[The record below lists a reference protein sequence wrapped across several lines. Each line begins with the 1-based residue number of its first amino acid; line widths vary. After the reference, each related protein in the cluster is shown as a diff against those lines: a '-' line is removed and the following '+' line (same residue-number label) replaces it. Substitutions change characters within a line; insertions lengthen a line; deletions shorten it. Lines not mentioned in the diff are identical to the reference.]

1 MRRNAQVLVS
11 VATMVRMRPGQRT
24 RCSGAAGRRRPK
36 GHRRGVV
43 PPLGPVPTRVAAA
56 LISFL
61 PKDLSRG
68 TP

>member
-1 MRRNAQVLVS
+1 
-11 VATMVRMRPGQRT
+11 MVRMRPGQRT
-24 RCSGAAGRRRPK
+24 RCSGAA
-36 GHRRGVV
+36 
-43 PPLGPVPTRVAAA
+43 